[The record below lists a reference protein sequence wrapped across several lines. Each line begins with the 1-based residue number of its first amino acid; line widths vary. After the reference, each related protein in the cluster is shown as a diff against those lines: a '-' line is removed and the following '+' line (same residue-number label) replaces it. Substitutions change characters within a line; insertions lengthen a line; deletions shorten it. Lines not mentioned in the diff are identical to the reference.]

1 MTDKPKEEPKEYVYN
16 ISLIGGV
23 LETETEP
30 EVPYGEGEAISRIS
44 VSVSSEDESAEA
56 RELIG
61 YLRPVSEAPEGGI
74 SKNFNIYSN
83 NGSVGT
89 LGIAKEDER
98 AVIRVMLKYV
108 RTHME

>member
-1 MTDKPKEEPKEYVYN
+1 M
-16 ISLIGGV
+16 
-23 LETETEP
+23 
-30 EVPYGEGEAISRIS
+30 
-44 VSVSSEDESAEA
+44 SVSSEDESAEA
-56 RELIG
+56 KEIIG
-61 YLRPVSEAPEGGI
+61 YLRPVSEAPEGVI

-83 NGSVGT
+83 NDSVGT